1 MVDNCTYRV
10 IINYMVDYRPQN
22 LDSIL
27 HALANSTRRGIV
39 MQLARK
45 DLTVNE
51 LAEKYDM
58 SLQAVS
64 KHIQVLV
71 KSGLVVQKKE
81 GRTRHCRVDY
91 EPLGKVSDLI
101 NEYNRFWEKRLDAL
115 EKYFEGRKKS
125 KERTK

>member
-1 MVDNCTYRV
+1 M
-10 IINYMVDYRPQN
+10 
-22 LDSIL
+22 DSIL

-39 MQLARK
+39 MQLAKK

-71 KSGLVVQKKE
+71 KSGLVVQEKE
-81 GRTRHCRVDY
+81 GRTKHCRANY
-91 EPLGKVSDLI
+91 EPLNEVSDLI
-101 NEYNRFWEKRLDAL
+101 NEYRRFWEKRLDAL
-115 EKYFEGRKKS
+115 EKYFEKQKKTRSTQHERK
-125 KERTK
+125 

>member
-1 MVDNCTYRV
+1 MVCPHD
-10 IINYMVDYRPQN
+10 IINYMVDYQTQN
-22 LDSIL
+22 MDSIL
-27 HALANSTRRGIV
+27 HALANSARRGIV
-39 MQLARK
+39 MQLAKK

-71 KSGLVVQKKE
+71 KSGLVVQEKE
-81 GRTRHCRVDY
+81 GRTRHCRVNY

-101 NEYNRFWEKRLDAL
+101 NEYKRFWEKRLDAL
-115 EKYFEGRKKS
+115 EIYFERTKKS

>member
-1 MVDNCTYRV
+1 MVEYQGD
-10 IINYMVDYRPQN
+10 N

-39 MQLARK
+39 MQLAKK

-51 LAEKYDM
+51 LAEKYDI

-71 KSGLVVQKKE
+71 RSGLVVQEKE
-81 GRTRHCRVDY
+81 GRTRHCRVKY

-101 NEYNRFWEKRLDAL
+101 NEYKRFWEKRLDAL
-115 EKYFEGRKKS
+115 EIYFEGRKKS

>member
-1 MVDNCTYRV
+1 MVEYQGD
-10 IINYMVDYRPQN
+10 N

-39 MQLARK
+39 MQLAKK

-51 LAEKYDM
+51 LAAKYDM

-71 KSGLVVQKKE
+71 KSGLVLQEKQ
-81 GRTRHCRVDY
+81 GRVKHCRVNY

-101 NEYNRFWEKRLDAL
+101 NEYKCFWEKRLDAL
-115 EKYFEGRKKS
+115 EIYFEGRKKS
-125 KERTK
+125 KERTRNER